1 MINQYAGINDWFIA
15 AVDTIN
21 TALNTNVSML
31 FETDDIAYPSLAL
44 DYYQVGAWSDRRM
57 QFYDAA
63 HLHVKVTQN
72 DNWLA
77 LAILTKLDSLMGNL
91 KNSVYHRAL
100 VNEKALD
107 ELTKTQLLAGS
118 VPVTLPDNVELV
130 TKPGG
135 WTEGGTENMKHYFR
149 DLQFF
154 YHN

>member
-1 MINQYAGINDWFIA
+1 MINQYAGINDFFLSAITQ
-15 AVDTIN
+15 VN
-21 TALNTNVSML
+21 TECGTNVQML
-31 FETDDIAYPSLAL
+31 FETEDIVYPSVAI

-63 HLHVKVTQN
+63 HLHVKVVKN

-77 LAILTKLDSLMGNL
+77 LKILSSLDSLMGNL
-91 KNSVYHRAL
+91 KNSVYHRVL
-100 VNEKALD
+100 VNEKGLD
-107 ELTKTQLLAGS
+107 SLSKDDLLAGTL
-118 VPVTLPDNVELV
+118 PVTLPENIELV